1 MDSQGSVSSTAPDRQ
16 HGPVVNGRVVAA
28 LIILSIGIA
37 IVPVFSN
44 HTLSINDYLNHL
56 ARADVLLHYQHDPAY
71 CRFFIS
77 NWSPIPNLALDLW
90 VFVLG
95 QFLPVELAGKLFV
108 AATLALLLS
117 GVILL
122 HRVVFKKWSL
132 WPFLALLMLYNRL
145 LLVGLLNFL
154 FGVGL
159 WLHVLALWI
168 HVRPARA
175 ALRAPVLSI
184 ATLIV
189 FFVHL
194 FAFAI
199 LAGTIGIYELV
210 IFASSRQTWRKRLG
224 DLIVGAVPFA
234 LVIGIFALL
243 SPHGSGPSVIEYRD
257 LATRVLGFAAPI
269 LYDWRADTVGFA
281 IVLALALWALFTASI
296 RFNRPLTAGVFGLF
310 ALQFCMPNVIMTG
323 EGGDR
328 RIPIPMMLL
337 AIAASDPKTASP
349 RQCFA
354 LIFATGAFFALR
366 IATVEAR
373 WSLDQ
378 PIYADARA
386 GLSLIPAGARVA
398 TAFPPDSFDDF
409 SAPAIALYYIPVWE
423 VVSRGGFAPTIFAFP
438 TQHPLLM
445 KPGYAALASAAPPD
459 QIWRAFVVTDGKTAC
474 APNSGLTAAL
484 SGYDYVAF
492 LDRKRYAVCDSPAFQ
507 PIYNG
512 RYVRIYRITRAA
524 DLRPQ

>member
-1 MDSQGSVSSTAPDRQ
+1 MDPQEAASSTAPERL
-16 HGPVVNGRVVAA
+16 GPVVNGWVVAA
-28 LIILSIGIA
+28 LMILSVGIT

-44 HTLSINDYLNHL
+44 RTLSINDYLNHL
-56 ARADVLLHYQHDPAY
+56 ARADVLLHYHDDPAY
-71 CRFFIS
+71 PRFFIL

-90 VFVLG
+90 VLLLG

-122 HRVVFKKWSL
+122 HRVVFNKWSL
-132 WPFLALLMLYNRL
+132 WPFLAMLLLYNRL

-154 FGVGL
+154 FGIGL
-159 WLHVLALWI
+159 WLHILALWI
-168 HVRPARA
+168 YIRPARA
-175 ALRAPVLSI
+175 AIRAPVLSI
-184 ATLIV
+184 AALSV

-199 LAGTIGIYELV
+199 LAVTIGIYELV
-210 IFASSRQTWRKRLG
+210 IFASSSQPWRKRLTN
-224 DLIVGAVPFA
+224 LIVGAAPFV

-243 SPHGSGPSVIEYRD
+243 SPHGSGSSVIKYRD
-257 LATRVLGFAAPI
+257 LATRILGFAAPI
-269 LYDWRADTVGFA
+269 LYDWRADAVCFV
-281 IVLALALWALFTASI
+281 IVAALVLWALSTGAI
-296 RFNRPLTAGVFGLF
+296 RFNRPLIAGVFTLF
-310 ALQFCMPNVIMTG
+310 VLQFCMPNVIMTG

-354 LIFATGAFFALR
+354 LIFATGAIFALR
-366 IATVEAR
+366 VATVEAR
-373 WSLDQ
+373 WSADQ

-386 GLSLIPAGARVA
+386 GLSSIPAGARVA

-409 SAPAIALYYIPVWE
+409 STPGIALYYIPVWE
-423 VVSRGGFAPTIFAFP
+423 VVSRGGFVPTIFAFP
-438 TQHPLLM
+438 EQHPLLM
-445 KPGYAALASAAPPD
+445 TPSYAALASAAPSD
-459 QIWRAFVVTDGKTAC
+459 EIWRAFVVSDDKTAC
-474 APNSGLTAAL
+474 AANSALVAGL

-492 LDRKRYAVCDSPAFQ
+492 LDRKRYGVCDTPAFQ
-507 PIYNG
+507 PFYDG
-512 RYVRIYRITRAA
+512 RYVRIYRIARAA
-524 DLRPQ
+524 ALRPQ